1 MSLTPF
7 PNVFEI
13 IRYLAL
19 SLDVKMSNKKL
30 DDLVGDPFSD
40 YRQIDIMVD
49 SVLVEQ
55 LSQKVSPDIGK
66 AIGCELKWL
75 LGKYLT
81 LVSMKP
87 VDGLT
92 REEVLPVLLEHWFV
106 PNGLIAF
113 KKVISDLPMLPSPFL
128 FIGNSQRALE
138 NVFGWIEDNIDG
150 WSDFKSELP
159 KEKKDQIS
167 NWRKGKYLP
176 DLQSLSLL
184 KSENKGEVL
193 VKEEWEKI
201 IALIILARAIDS
213 FRLASL
219 GEKFFDEARQQLMGA
234 KPIDNPF
241 LILKGLQNN
250 SKMSPELLLQHF
262 EYVFVNLRKDAIK
275 SESVKGEARF
285 HLDELAR
292 KLKEV
297 GRYNS
302 SKHKL
307 EQLEGRWCV
316 FSGDLK
322 GACDHYALAVE
333 SSLYQAGS
341 GLKGLLEEAFC
352 VAAKAK
358 NATLMRN
365 VKNTQIL
372 FKVDLESVNQ
382 DLVSKPSKK
391 SEQFIQEWEK
401 KSWASHFDRMFPAK
415 GLFKSTK
422 AQPED
427 QVFSSLMYDFS
438 KKAKPDYQNPNKK
451 IKMDVHKLKAWP
463 QICWFTLMDEHEVVE
478 KLINEGATM
487 NIESSS
493 GDTPLIMALEKL
505 VIPELPYRSLDDS
518 YLKLVLAGKGVEKTV
533 NKQTQKKKL
542 TPLIQAVGSGRPEI
556 VKIILDLGAE
566 VDLRGETDNQT
577 ALNMC
582 IKWIGLLKEPE
593 GWVERQLK
601 HPITPELLD
610 SLRRTSNGAMGA
622 TLEQQH
628 GFFSPELNRMHKPL
642 FDKFK
647 EHILE
652 HMTLINMREVLKLLL
667 EAGADVNAAMQSP
680 ILGYTPIMLAAELDL
695 DYEFSLMLQYKP
707 DLDKEFRDPHN
718 GESINCWKV
727 AKYKGAKKIL
737 KILDDIKPHYQCE
750 TLIT

>member
-1 MSLTPF
+1 
-7 PNVFEI
+7 
-13 IRYLAL
+13 
-19 SLDVKMSNKKL
+19 MSNKKL

-40 YRQIDIMVD
+40 YRQVDLMIDN
-49 SVLVEQ
+49 VLVEQ
-55 LSQKVSPDIGK
+55 LSQRVSPELGE
-66 AIGCELKWL
+66 AIGRELKWL
-75 LGKYLT
+75 IDEYLA
-81 LVSMKP
+81 LVSMKS
-87 VDGLT
+87 VGALT
-92 REEVLPVLLEHWFV
+92 REQLLPVLLEHWFV

-113 KKVISDLPMLPSPFL
+113 KKLLSDLPMLPSPFL

-138 NVFGWIEDNIDG
+138 NAFCWIEENIGG
-150 WSDFKSELP
+150 WSTFKSELP

-176 DLQSLSLL
+176 DLVSLRLLNSEHGESTLL
-184 KSENKGEVL
+184 KDDWDKVIS
-193 VKEEWEKI
+193 
-201 IALIILARAIDS
+201 LIIVARAIDS
-213 FRLASL
+213 FRLERL
-219 GEKFFDEARQQLMGA
+219 GEKFFNEARQQLMGA

-241 LILKGLQNN
+241 LILKSLKDN
-250 SKMSPELLLQHF
+250 SKMSSELLSPHL
-262 EYVFVNLRKDAIK
+262 EYVIKNLSKSVIK
-275 SESVKGEARF
+275 PESVKEGARF

-292 KLKEV
+292 KLKEM
-297 GRYNS
+297 GRYDS
-302 SKHKL
+302 LKHKL
-307 EQLEGRWCV
+307 EQFEGRLCV
-316 FSGDLK
+316 FSGDFK
-322 GACDHYALAVE
+322 GACDHYALSVE
-333 SSLYQAGS
+333 SSLYQTGGA
-341 GLKGLLEEAFC
+341 LKGILEEAFC

-391 SEQFIQEWEK
+391 SEQFIQDWEK
-401 KSWASHFDRMFPAK
+401 KSWSSHFDRMFPAK

-422 AQPED
+422 VQPED
-427 QVFSSLMYDFS
+427 QIFSSLMYDFS
-438 KKAKPDYQNPNKK
+438 KKAKPDYQSPNKK

-463 QICWFTLMDEHEVVE
+463 QVCWFTLMDEHEVVE
-478 KLINEGATM
+478 RLINEGATM

-533 NKQTQKKKL
+533 NKQTHKKKL
-542 TPLIQAVGSGRPEI
+542 TPLIQAVGSGRPDV
-556 VKIILDLGAE
+556 VKMILDMGAK

-593 GWVERQLK
+593 GWVERQLN

-628 GFFSPELNRMHKPL
+628 GFFSPELNRIHKPL